1 MSRIGKKPVIV
12 PKNVKVEIK
21 DNFINV
27 EGPKGKLKQGL
38 KPKISFIK
46 EEGQIIVQRADE
58 NKETIAMHG
67 LYRNLL
73 NNMVLGVTDGFSK
86 VLTIIGVGY
95 KAEVKGKEL
104 LLNIGYANQ
113 IKYKIPDGISI
124 TVEANTKITVS
135 GADKQSLGQVCANIR
150 AFRPPEPYKGKGIR
164 YENEVVKKKV
174 GKTGAK

>member
-1 MSRIGKKPVIV
+1 MSRIGKKPVII
-12 PKNVKVEIK
+12 PKNVKVEYR
-21 DNFINV
+21 DNVLNV
-27 EGPKGKLKQGL
+27 EGPKGKLHQAMR
-38 KPKISFIK
+38 PQITIK
-46 EEGQIIVQRADE
+46 VDAGQAVLERSDE
-58 NKETIAMHG
+58 LQPTMALHG

-73 NNMVLGVTDGFSK
+73 NNMILGVTNGFTK
-86 VLTIIGVGY
+86 VLSIIGVGY

-104 LLNIGYANQ
+104 LLNLGFANQ

-124 TVEANTKITVS
+124 TVEANTKITVTCT
-135 GADKQSLGQVCANIR
+135 DKQKLGQACANIR

>member
-1 MSRIGKKPVIV
+1 MSRIGKKPVTV

-21 DNFINV
+21 DNFLNV
-27 EGPKGKLKQGL
+27 EGPKGKLRQAMKPQITIKVDGGL
-38 KPKISFIK
+38 AVLERS
-46 EEGQIIVQRADE
+46 DE
-58 NKETIAMHG
+58 LQPTIALHG

-73 NNMVLGVTDGFSK
+73 NNMIHGVTDGFTK
-86 VLTIIGVGY
+86 VLSIIGVGY

-104 LLNIGYANQ
+104 LLNLGFANQ
-113 IKYKIPDGISI
+113 VKYKIPDGISI
-124 TVEANTKITVS
+124 TVEANTKVTVTGS
-135 GADKQSLGQVCANIR
+135 DKQKLGQVCANIR